1 MTDYS
6 LIRENMVWP
15 LLIYAGLVLL
25 VVVFMLGLSFFLGQ
39 RSKDHSHNEPYESGI
54 DVTGSAR
61 LRFPARFYLIAMF
74 FVLFDIES
82 VFIIS
87 WAIAFRE
94 LGWTGYVS
102 IAIFILILF
111 VLLLFEWRT
120 GALNFETTG
129 KQILNAM
136 HKKEK
141 SDISDKH

>member
-6 LIRENMVWP
+6 LIHENIVWP
-15 LLIYAGLVLL
+15 LIIYAAAVFL
-25 VVVFMLGLSFFLGQ
+25 VVSAMLGLSYYLGQ
-39 RSKDHSHNEPYESGI
+39 KTKDHSRSEPYESGI

-94 LGWTGYVS
+94 LGWAGFLSVL
-102 IAIFILILF
+102 IFILILF
-111 VLLLFEWRT
+111 VVLLYEWRT
-120 GALNFETTG
+120 GALDFETTG
-129 KQILNAM
+129 KQILDAF

-141 SDISDKH
+141 KNLAD